1 MAIIYSYPTEANPA
15 LSDLLIGTDVGTK
28 GNPTKSFTIGSIVA
42 LVGSN
47 VPGGGTLTQIN
58 TVGTTFIDL
67 VGGPIT
73 TTGSITASLSAGG
86 TPSVTT
92 FLRGDNTWATPDIPA
107 AVSYVIRSV
116 QAGNN
121 ANILLTG
128 SDASQT
134 IVGLLAGSNIQFTDN
149 GSNGIMVDVVNL
161 LEGTVES
168 VNPGDGLKLQ
178 AGTVDVNPTIGV
190 EIVGSNNYITV
201 NHVAGTADEV
211 DYVPF
216 HDVASGNVKTTKF
229 NTIPVASLKLVK
241 DYIDAGDDGDVRNNT
256 DTYTTT
262 GVVNQIVSLDS
273 TEYAAIATK
282 DPNTLYVVIAS
293 NPDFTITQNLINNI
307 AGGTAG
313 VDYTLSGPVNGA
325 TVVGVAGT
333 PYAFTVSASPVS
345 GKYFS
350 SAFSATNPSGS
361 IAADLTVNNTLTGT
375 IADIPVGTCTATLA
389 IANSIQGNSSWC
401 TIGGSVA
408 GAVSAG
414 PCPHDYSGDFVTTVT
429 PAAGYQFVSG
439 PTIGNA
445 TGEISGSQTV
455 TTFLSGTVE
464 AIPASA
470 ITVTLNVDTSGI
482 TSPDGSETQFVLS
495 GNQTGN
501 TKSGTT
507 NPFSYSFAT
516 GIATTAGYEFTS
528 GPFIDNANG
537 DATFSFTDTTSITGV
552 IEQTAVGQCTA
563 TLFLDN
569 KITGPNTGYTIS
581 GAQTGATYP
590 GTCPNE
596 YAFTTTVELNPGY
609 VWTENPNVNNA
620 AGTVYGGPAQVT
632 TTITGIVAAQVQDV
646 TATLDVTPNITG
658 PQEFTINTPVPVT
671 GPSPVPYNFT
681 PTISLSAGYSWT
693 SGPTWSKAL
702 PITGSVSSNTT
713 IPVTVT
719 GEIQAVS
726 GSIIPDPITQ
736 FTNGIPNS
744 TIIQVTSTTGWVL
757 ELGGAA
763 ASKYTPTPS
772 SGSAGSN
779 INVTLAYNG
788 AAVTKNATIILKQGS
803 SGIILDTA
811 TIDMGF

>member
-58 TVGTTFIDL
+58 TVGTTFINL

-116 QAGNN
+116 QDGNN

-149 GSNGIMVDVVNL
+149 GANGIMIDVVNL

-201 NHVAGTADEV
+201 NHVAGTVDEV

-216 HDVASGNVKTTKF
+216 HDVASGNVKTTTF

-307 AGGTAG
+307 TGGTAG
-313 VDYTLSGPVNGA
+313 VDYTLTGPANGA

-361 IAADLTVNNTLTGT
+361 ITADLTVNNTLTGT
-375 IADIPVGTCTATLA
+375 IADIPAGTCTATLA
-389 IANSIQGNSSWC
+389 IANSIQGNAAWY
-401 TIGGSVA
+401 TIGGDLA
-408 GAVSAG
+408 GATDTG
-414 PCPHDYSGDFVTTVT
+414 TCPNTYAFNTTVT
-429 PAAGYQFVSG
+429 PVAGYQFVSG
-439 PTIGNA
+439 PTIDDADG
-445 TGEISGSQTV
+445 TISGSQTV

-464 AIPASA
+464 AIPANA
-470 ITVTLNVDTSGI
+470 VTATLNVDTSGI
-482 TSPDGSETQFVLS
+482 TGETSQFTLS
-495 GNQTGN
+495 GDQNGATQ
-501 TKSGTT
+501 SGAS
-507 NPFSYSFAT
+507 PLSYSFST
-516 GIATTAGYEFTS
+516 GIAAKSGYEFTS
-528 GPFIDNANG
+528 GPSISNANSVIS
-537 DATFSFTDTTSITGV
+537 ASQTVTTTITGN
-552 IEQTAVGQCTA
+552 IAATAVAQCTA
-563 TLFLDN
+563 TLFVDN
-569 KITGPNTGYTIS
+569 QITGPAAGYTIS
-581 GAQTGATYP
+581 GDLTGATDA
-590 GTCPNE
+590 GDCPNT
-596 YAFTTTVELNPGY
+596 YAFATTVALNSGY
-609 VWTENPNVNNA
+609 VWTQNPDVNDA
-620 AGTVYGGPAQVT
+620 TGTLTGGPAEVT
-632 TTITGIVAAQVQDV
+632 TTITGIVAAQVQNV

-658 PQEFTINTPVPVT
+658 PQEFTINTPSPVT
-671 GPSPVPYNFT
+671 GPSPVAYSFT
-681 PTISLSAGYSWT
+681 PSISLSAGYSWT
-693 SGPTWSKAL
+693 SGPTWSPAL
-702 PITGSVSSNTT
+702 PITGTVSANTT
-713 IPVTVT
+713 IPATVT
-719 GEIQAVS
+719 GTIVQDPTCYGYQILRSATADCGGTQVFYYTQNSNWCSSTKLFVNASACNSNDPNGYAPAGYYTYPAS
-726 GSIIPDPITQ
+726 G
-736 FTNGIPNS
+736 G
-744 TIIQVTSTTGWVL
+744 
-757 ELGGAA
+757 
-763 ASKYTPTPS
+763 SKERSYWD
-772 SGSAGSN
+772 
-779 INVTLAYNG
+779 
-788 AAVTKNATIILKQGS
+788 GS
-803 SGIILDTA
+803 SFSQQCIPC
-811 TIDMGF
+811 

>member
-58 TVGTTFIDL
+58 TVGSTFIDL

-107 AVSYVIRSV
+107 AVSYVVRSV

-149 GSNGIMVDVVNL
+149 GANGIMVDVVNL

-201 NHVAGTADEV
+201 NHVAGTVDEV

-216 HDVASGNVKTTKF
+216 HDVASGNVKTTTF

-262 GVVNQIVSLDS
+262 GVVNQVVSLTDV
-273 TEYAAIATK
+273 EYTAIATK

-307 AGGTAG
+307 TGGTAG
-313 VDYTLSGPVNGA
+313 VDYTLTGPANGA

-361 IAADLTVNNTLTGT
+361 ITADLTVNNTLTGT
-375 IADIPVGTCTATLA
+375 IADIPAGTCTATLA
-389 IANSIQGNSSWC
+389 IANSIQGNAAWY
-401 TIGGSVA
+401 TIGGDLA
-408 GAVSAG
+408 GATDTDT
-414 PCPHDYSGDFVTTVT
+414 CPNTYAFNTTVT
-429 PAAGYQFVSG
+429 PVAGYQFVSG
-439 PTIGNA
+439 PTITNA
-445 TGEISGSQTV
+445 NGTISGSQTV

-470 ITVTLNVDTSGI
+470 VTATLNVNTSGVTGE
-482 TSPDGSETQFVLS
+482 TSQFTLS
-495 GNQTGN
+495 GDQTGA
-501 TKSGTT
+501 TQSGAS
-507 NPFSYSFAT
+507 PLSYSFNT
-516 GIATTAGYEFTS
+516 GIAAKSGYEFTS
-528 GPFIDNANG
+528 GPSVSNANG
-537 DATFSFTDTTSITGV
+537 SISASQTVTTTITGN
-552 IEQTAVGQCTA
+552 IAATAVAQCTA
-563 TLFLDN
+563 TLFVDN
-569 KITGPNTGYTIS
+569 QITGPAAGYTIS
-581 GAQTGATYP
+581 GNQTGATDA
-590 GTCPNE
+590 GDCPNT
-596 YAFTTTVELNPGY
+596 YAFTTTVALNSGY
-609 VWTENPNVNNA
+609 VWTQNPVVTNA
-620 AGTVYGGPAQVT
+620 QGTLTGGPAQVT
-632 TTITGIVAAQVQDV
+632 TTITGVVAAQVNDV
-646 TATLDVTPNITG
+646 TATLDITPNITG
-658 PQEFTINTPVPVT
+658 PAVYTITGDGATST
-671 GPSPVPYNFT
+671 GPAPHPYTFSPS
-681 PTISLSAGYSWT
+681 ISLAPGNVWL
-693 SGPTWSKAL
+693 SGPTWSPAL
-702 PITGSVSSNTT
+702 PITGTISANTT
-713 IPVTVT
+713 VPATIT
-719 GEIQAVS
+719 GEIEAVS
-726 GSIIPDPITQ
+726 GSISPDPITAFSPGFQ
-736 FTNGIPNS
+736 SS
-744 TIIQVTSTTGWVL
+744 TTIQVTSTTGWVL

-763 ASKYTPTPS
+763 ASKYTATPS
-772 SGSAGSN
+772 SGSADSN

-788 AAVTKNATIILKQGS
+788 DAVTKNATIILKQGS
-803 SGIILDTA
+803 SSIILDTA

>member
-149 GSNGIMVDVVNL
+149 GANGILVDVVNL
-161 LEGTVES
+161 LNGTVES

-178 AGTVDVNPTIGV
+178 SGTVDVNPTIGV

-201 NHVAGTADEV
+201 NHVADVVDVV
-211 DYVPF
+211 DYIPF
-216 HDVASGNVKTTKF
+216 HDVASGNVKTTTF

-256 DTYTTT
+256 DTFTTT
-262 GVVNQIVSLDS
+262 GVVQQIVSLDS

-307 AGGTAG
+307 TGGTAG
-313 VDYTLSGPVNGA
+313 VDYTLSGPANGA

-361 IAADLTVNNTLTGT
+361 ITADLTVNNTLTGT
-375 IADIPVGTCTATLA
+375 IAAIPAGTCTATLA
-389 IANSIQGNSSWC
+389 IANSIQGNAAWY

-408 GAVSAG
+408 GAVSTG

-439 PTIGNA
+439 PTIDDADG
-445 TGEISGSQTV
+445 TISGSQTV

-464 AIPASA
+464 AIPANA

-495 GNQTGN
+495 GDQTGHPE
-501 TKSGTT
+501 SGTT
-507 NPFSYSFAT
+507 NPFSYSFTT

-528 GPFIDNANG
+528 GPFIDNASG
-537 DATFSFTDTTSITGV
+537 DTTFSFTDTTYITGV
-552 IEQTAVGQCTA
+552 IEQTAVAQCTA
-563 TLFLDN
+563 TLFLD
-569 KITGPNTGYTIS
+569 TSELYGPAAGYTIS
-581 GAQTGATYP
+581 GAQTGATFP
-590 GTCPNE
+590 GDCPNT
-596 YAFTTTVELNPGY
+596 YAFTTTVALNSGY
-609 VWTENPNVNNA
+609 VWTQNPNVNDA
-620 AGTVYGGPAQVT
+620 TGTLTGGPAEVT
-632 TTITGIVAAQVQDV
+632 TKITGIVAAQVQNV

-658 PQEFTINTPVPVT
+658 PQEFTINTPAPAT

-681 PTISLSAGYSWT
+681 PSISLSAGYSWT
-693 SGPTWSKAL
+693 SGPNWSPAL
-702 PITGSVSSNTT
+702 PITGTVSANTT
-713 IPVTVT
+713 IPATVT
-719 GEIQAVS
+719 GAITACYANQLYYNSNTTCPTSNLGTYFTDSNSFCSATVIYSATGNCGSTNYAPS
-726 GSIIPDPITQ
+726 GYYKTFS
-736 FTNGIPNS
+736 N
-744 TIIQVTSTTGWVL
+744 QVRFW
-757 ELGGAA
+757 
-763 ASKYTPTPS
+763 
-772 SGSAGSN
+772 N
-779 INVTLAYNG
+779 
-788 AAVTKNATIILKQGS
+788 GS
-803 SGIILDTA
+803 SFGPCSNC
-811 TIDMGF
+811 

>member
-58 TVGTTFIDL
+58 TVGSTFINL

-107 AVSYVIRSV
+107 AVSYVVRSV

-178 AGTVDVNPTIGV
+178 SGTVDVNPTIGV

-201 NHVAGTADEV
+201 NHVAGTVDEV

-216 HDVASGNVKTTKF
+216 HDVASGNVKTTTF

-262 GVVNQIVSLDS
+262 GVVNQVVSLTDV
-273 TEYAAIATK
+273 EYTAIATK

-307 AGGTAG
+307 TGGTAG
-313 VDYTLSGPVNGA
+313 VDYTLTGPANGA

-361 IAADLTVNNTLTGT
+361 ITADLTVNNTLTGT
-375 IADIPVGTCTATLA
+375 IADIPAGTCTATLA
-389 IANSIQGNSSWC
+389 IANSIQGNAAWY
-401 TIGGSVA
+401 TIGGDLA
-408 GAVSAG
+408 GATDTDT
-414 PCPHDYSGDFVTTVT
+414 CPNTYAFNTTVT
-429 PAAGYQFVSG
+429 PVAGYQFVSG
-439 PTIGNA
+439 PTITNA
-445 TGEISGSQTV
+445 NGTISGSQTV

-470 ITVTLNVDTSGI
+470 VTATLNVNTSGVTGE
-482 TSPDGSETQFVLS
+482 TSQFTLS
-495 GNQTGN
+495 GDQTGA
-501 TKSGTT
+501 TQSGAS
-507 NPFSYSFAT
+507 PLSYSFNT
-516 GIATTAGYEFTS
+516 GIAAKSGYEFTS
-528 GPFIDNANG
+528 GPSVSNANG
-537 DATFSFTDTTSITGV
+537 SISASQTVTTTITGN
-552 IEQTAVGQCTA
+552 IAATAVAQCTA
-563 TLFLDN
+563 TLFVDN
-569 KITGPNTGYTIS
+569 QITGPAAGYTIS
-581 GAQTGATYP
+581 GNQTGATDA
-590 GTCPNE
+590 GDCPNT
-596 YAFTTTVELNPGY
+596 YAFTTTVALNSGY
-609 VWTENPNVNNA
+609 VWTQNPVVTNA
-620 AGTVYGGPAQVT
+620 QGTLTGGPAQVT
-632 TTITGIVAAQVQDV
+632 TTITGIVAAQVNEV
-646 TATLDVTPNITG
+646 TATLDITPNITG
-658 PQEFTINTPVPVT
+658 PAVYTITGDGATST
-671 GPSPVPYNFT
+671 GPAPHPYTFSPS
-681 PTISLSAGYSWT
+681 ISLAPGNVWL
-693 SGPTWSKAL
+693 SGPTWSPAL
-702 PITGSVSSNTT
+702 PITGTISANTT
-713 IPVTVT
+713 VPATVT
-719 GEIQAVS
+719 GEIEAVS
-726 GSIIPDPITQ
+726 GSISPASITA
-736 FTNGIPNS
+736 FTPGFQSS
-744 TIIQVTSTTGWVL
+744 TTIQVTSTTGWVL

-763 ASKYTPTPS
+763 ASQYTPTPS

-779 INVTLAYNG
+779 IPVALAYNG
-788 AAVTKNATIILKQGS
+788 ATVTRNATIILKQGS
-803 SGIILDTA
+803 SSIILDTA

>member
-58 TVGTTFIDL
+58 TVGSTFINL

-86 TPSVTT
+86 TPSATT

-149 GSNGIMVDVVNL
+149 GANGIMVDVVNL

-201 NHVAGTADEV
+201 NHVAGTVDEV

-216 HDVASGNVKTTKF
+216 HDVASGDVKTTTF

-262 GVVNQIVSLDS
+262 GVVNQVVSLTDV
-273 TEYAAIATK
+273 EYTAIATK

-307 AGGTAG
+307 TGGTAG
-313 VDYTLSGPVNGA
+313 VDYTLTGPANGA

-361 IAADLTVNNTLTGT
+361 ITADLTVNNTLTGT

-389 IANSIQGNSSWC
+389 IANSIQGNSSWY
-401 TIGGSVA
+401 TIGGDLA
-408 GAVSAG
+408 GAVSTG
-414 PCPHDYSGDFVTTVT
+414 PCPHNYSGDFVTTVT

-439 PTIGNA
+439 TKYIENA
-445 TGEISGSQTV
+445 TGIISGSQTV

-464 AIPASA
+464 AIPANA
-470 ITVTLNVDTSGI
+470 ITVTLNVDTRDI
-482 TSPDGSETQFVLS
+482 TGETSQFVLS
-495 GNQTGN
+495 GDQTGA
-501 TKSGTT
+501 TQSGAS
-507 NPFSYSFAT
+507 PLSYSFST
-516 GIATTAGYEFTS
+516 GIAAKSGYEFTS
-528 GPFIDNANG
+528 GPFIENASG
-537 DATFSFTDTTSITGV
+537 DATFSKSDTTTIRGN
-552 IEQTAVGQCTA
+552 IAATAVAQCTA
-563 TLFLDN
+563 TLFLD
-569 KITGPNTGYTIS
+569 TSELYGPAAGYTIS
-581 GAQTGATYP
+581 GDQTGATDP
-590 GTCPNE
+590 GTCPNT
-596 YAFTTTVELNPGY
+596 YAFATTVALNSGY
-609 VWTENPNVNNA
+609 VWTQNPVVTNA
-620 AGTVYGGPAQVT
+620 QGTLTGGPAQVT
-632 TTITGIVAAQVQDV
+632 TTITGIVAAQVNEV
-646 TATLDVTPNITG
+646 TATLDVTPDITG
-658 PQEFTINTPVPVT
+658 PQEFTINTPAPVT
-671 GPSPVPYNFT
+671 GPSPVAYSFT
-681 PTISLSAGYSWT
+681 PSISLTAGYSWT

-702 PITGSVSSNTT
+702 PITGTVSANTT

-719 GEIQAVS
+719 GAITACYANQLYYNSNTTCPTSNQGTYFTDSSSFCSATVIYSAAGNCGSTNYAPS
-726 GSIIPDPITQ
+726 GYYKS
-736 FTNGIPNS
+736 FSN
-744 TIIQVTSTTGWVL
+744 QVRFW
-757 ELGGAA
+757 
-763 ASKYTPTPS
+763 
-772 SGSAGSN
+772 N
-779 INVTLAYNG
+779 
-788 AAVTKNATIILKQGS
+788 GS
-803 SGIILDTA
+803 SFGPCSNC
-811 TIDMGF
+811 F

>member
-92 FLRGDNTWATPDIPA
+92 FLRGDNTWATPNIPA

-149 GSNGIMVDVVNL
+149 GANGIMVDVVNL

-313 VDYTLSGPVNGA
+313 VDYTLSGPANGA

-361 IAADLTVNNTLTGT
+361 ITADLTVNNTLTGT

-389 IANSIQGNSSWC
+389 IANSIQGNSSWY
-401 TIGGSVA
+401 TIGGDLA
-408 GAVSAG
+408 GATDTG
-414 PCPHDYSGDFVTTVT
+414 TCPNPYAFNTTVT
-429 PAAGYQFVSG
+429 PVAGYQFASG
-439 PTIGNA
+439 PTITNA
-445 TGEISGSQTV
+445 NGTISGSQTV

-470 ITVTLNVDTSGI
+470 VTATLNVDTSGI
-482 TSPDGSETQFVLS
+482 TGETSQFVLS
-495 GNQTGN
+495 GDQTGA
-501 TKSGTT
+501 TQSGSS
-507 NPFSYSFAT
+507 PLPYSFST
-516 GIATTAGYEFTS
+516 GIAAKSGYEFTS
-528 GPFIDNANG
+528 GPSISNANSVIS
-537 DATFSFTDTTSITGV
+537 ASQTVTTTITGN
-552 IEQTAVGQCTA
+552 IAATAVAQCTA
-563 TLFLDN
+563 TLFVDN
-569 KITGPNTGYTIS
+569 QITGPNTGYTIS
-581 GAQTGATYP
+581 GDLAGATDP
-590 GTCPNE
+590 GTCPNP
-596 YAFTTTVELNPGY
+596 YAFTTTVALNSGY
-609 VWTENPNVNNA
+609 VWTQNPVVNDA

-632 TTITGIVAAQVQDV
+632 TTITGIVAAQVNDV
-646 TATLDVTPNITG
+646 TATLDITPNITG
-658 PQEFTINTPVPVT
+658 PALYTITGDGATST
-671 GPSPVPYNFT
+671 GPSPQPYTFT
-681 PTISLSAGYSWT
+681 PTISLASGYSWT
-693 SGPTWSKAL
+693 SGPTWSPAL
-702 PITGSVSSNTT
+702 PITGNVSANTT
-713 IPVTVT
+713 VPSTVT
-719 GEIQAVS
+719 GTIAQDPPLGTRLVRCDNNTTTWSTSQINIPS
-726 GSIIPDPITQ
+726 GNIFYSGGQVCYRSLGNVYDAAEWATLTNIGGGTVYTPFDPNNPC
-736 FTNGIPNS
+736 NGIC
-744 TIIQVTSTTGWVL
+744 
-757 ELGGAA
+757 
-763 ASKYTPTPS
+763 
-772 SGSAGSN
+772 
-779 INVTLAYNG
+779 
-788 AAVTKNATIILKQGS
+788 
-803 SGIILDTA
+803 
-811 TIDMGF
+811 

>member
-47 VPGGGTLTQIN
+47 VPGGGTVTQIN
-58 TVGTTFIDL
+58 TVGSTFIDL

-149 GSNGIMVDVVNL
+149 GANGIMVDVVNL

-201 NHVAGTADEV
+201 NHVAGTVDEV

-216 HDVASGNVKTTKF
+216 HDVASGNVKTTTF

-262 GVVNQIVSLDS
+262 GVVNQVVSLTDV
-273 TEYAAIATK
+273 EYTAIATK

-307 AGGTAG
+307 TGGTAG
-313 VDYTLSGPVNGA
+313 VDYTLTGPANGA

-361 IAADLTVNNTLTGT
+361 ITADLTVNNTLTGT
-375 IADIPVGTCTATLA
+375 IADIPAGTCTATLA
-389 IANSIQGNSSWC
+389 IANSIQGNAAWY
-401 TIGGSVA
+401 TIGGDLA
-408 GAVSAG
+408 GATDTDT
-414 PCPHDYSGDFVTTVT
+414 CPNTYAFNTTVT
-429 PAAGYQFVSG
+429 PVAGYQFVSG
-439 PTIGNA
+439 PTITNA
-445 TGEISGSQTV
+445 NGTISGSQTV

-470 ITVTLNVDTSGI
+470 VTATLNVNTSGVTGE
-482 TSPDGSETQFVLS
+482 TSQFTLS
-495 GNQTGN
+495 GDQTGA
-501 TKSGTT
+501 TQSGAS
-507 NPFSYSFAT
+507 PLSYSFNT
-516 GIATTAGYEFTS
+516 GIAAKSGYEFTS
-528 GPFIDNANG
+528 GPSVSNANG
-537 DATFSFTDTTSITGV
+537 SISASQTVTTTITGN
-552 IEQTAVGQCTA
+552 IAATAVAQCTA
-563 TLFLDN
+563 TLFVDN
-569 KITGPNTGYTIS
+569 QITGPAAGYTIS
-581 GAQTGATYP
+581 GNQTGATDA
-590 GTCPNE
+590 GDCPNT
-596 YAFTTTVELNPGY
+596 YAFTTTVALNSGY
-609 VWTENPNVNNA
+609 VWTQNPVVTNA
-620 AGTVYGGPAQVT
+620 QGTLTGGPAQVT
-632 TTITGIVAAQVQDV
+632 TTITGIVAAQVNEV
-646 TATLDVTPNITG
+646 TATLDITPNITG
-658 PQEFTINTPVPVT
+658 PAVYTITGDGATST
-671 GPSPVPYNFT
+671 GPAPHPYTFSPS
-681 PTISLSAGYSWT
+681 ISLAPGNVWL
-693 SGPTWSKAL
+693 SGPTWSPAL
-702 PITGSVSSNTT
+702 PITGTISANTT
-713 IPVTVT
+713 VPATVT
-719 GEIQAVS
+719 GEIEAVS
-726 GSIIPDPITQ
+726 GSISPASITA
-736 FTNGIPNS
+736 FTPGFQSS
-744 TIIQVTSTTGWVL
+744 TTIQVTSTTGWVL

-763 ASKYTPTPS
+763 ASKYTATPS
-772 SGSAGSN
+772 SGSADSN

-788 AAVTKNATIILKQGS
+788 DAVTKNATIILKQGS

>member
-149 GSNGIMVDVVNL
+149 GANGIMVDVVNL

-178 AGTVDVNPTIGV
+178 AGAVDVNPTIGV

-313 VDYTLSGPVNGA
+313 VDYTLSGPANGA

-361 IAADLTVNNTLTGT
+361 ITADLTVNNTLTGT

-389 IANSIQGNSSWC
+389 ISNSIQGNSSWY
-401 TIGGSVA
+401 TIGGDLA
-408 GAVSAG
+408 GATDTG
-414 PCPHDYSGDFVTTVT
+414 TCPNPYAFNTTVT
-429 PAAGYQFVSG
+429 PVAGYQFASG
-439 PTIGNA
+439 PTITNA
-445 TGEISGSQTV
+445 NGTISGSQTV

-470 ITVTLNVDTSGI
+470 VTATLNVDTSGI
-482 TSPDGSETQFVLS
+482 TGETSQFVLS
-495 GNQTGN
+495 GDQTGA
-501 TKSGTT
+501 TQSGSS
-507 NPFSYSFAT
+507 PLPYSFST
-516 GIATTAGYEFTS
+516 GIAAKSGYEFTS
-528 GPFIDNANG
+528 GPSISNANSVIS
-537 DATFSFTDTTSITGV
+537 ASQTVTTTITGN
-552 IEQTAVGQCTA
+552 IAATAVAQCTA
-563 TLFLDN
+563 TLFVDN
-569 KITGPNTGYTIS
+569 QITGPNTGYTIS
-581 GAQTGATYP
+581 GDLAGATDP
-590 GTCPNE
+590 GTCPNP
-596 YAFTTTVELNPGY
+596 YAFTTTVALNSGY
-609 VWTENPNVNNA
+609 VWTQNPVVNDA

-632 TTITGIVAAQVQDV
+632 TTITGIVAAQVNDV
-646 TATLDVTPNITG
+646 TATLDITPNITG
-658 PQEFTINTPVPVT
+658 PALYTITGDGATST
-671 GPSPVPYNFT
+671 GPSPQPYTFT
-681 PTISLSAGYSWT
+681 PTISLASGYSWT
-693 SGPTWSKAL
+693 SGPTWSPAL
-702 PITGSVSSNTT
+702 PITGNVSANTT
-713 IPVTVT
+713 VPATVT
-719 GEIQAVS
+719 GTIAQDPPLGTRLVRCDNNTTTWSTSQINIPS
-726 GSIIPDPITQ
+726 GNIFYSGGQVCYRSLGNVYDAAEWATLTNIGGGTVYTPFDPNNPC
-736 FTNGIPNS
+736 NGIC
-744 TIIQVTSTTGWVL
+744 
-757 ELGGAA
+757 
-763 ASKYTPTPS
+763 
-772 SGSAGSN
+772 
-779 INVTLAYNG
+779 
-788 AAVTKNATIILKQGS
+788 
-803 SGIILDTA
+803 
-811 TIDMGF
+811 

>member
-116 QAGNN
+116 QDGNN

-201 NHVAGTADEV
+201 NHVAGTVDEV

-216 HDVASGNVKTTKF
+216 HDVASGNVKTTTF

-262 GVVNQIVSLDS
+262 GVVNQVVSLTDV
-273 TEYAAIATK
+273 EYTAIATK

-307 AGGTAG
+307 TGGTAG
-313 VDYTLSGPVNGA
+313 VDYTLTGPANGA

-361 IAADLTVNNTLTGT
+361 ITADLTVNNTLTGT
-375 IADIPVGTCTATLA
+375 IADIPAGTCTATLA
-389 IANSIQGNSSWC
+389 IANSIQGNSSWY
-401 TIGGSVA
+401 TIGGDLA
-408 GAVSAG
+408 GATDTG
-414 PCPHDYSGDFVTTVT
+414 TCPNTYAFNTTVT
-429 PAAGYQFVSG
+429 PVAGYQFVSG
-439 PTIGNA
+439 PTITNA
-445 TGEISGSQTV
+445 NGTISGSQTV

-464 AIPASA
+464 AIPANA
-470 ITVTLNVDTSGI
+470 VTATLNVNTSGI
-482 TSPDGSETQFVLS
+482 TGETSQFTLS
-495 GNQTGN
+495 GDQTGA
-501 TKSGTT
+501 TQSGTS
-507 NPFSYSFAT
+507 PLSYSFNT
-516 GIATTAGYEFTS
+516 GIAAKSGYEFTS
-528 GPFIDNANG
+528 GPSVSNANG
-537 DATFSFTDTTSITGV
+537 SISASQTVTTTITGE
-552 IEQTAVGQCTA
+552 IQATAVAQCTA
-563 TLFLDN
+563 TLFVDN
-569 KITGPNTGYTIS
+569 QITGPAAGYTIS
-581 GAQTGATYP
+581 GDQTGATDA
-590 GTCPNE
+590 GDCPNT
-596 YAFTTTVELNPGY
+596 YAFATTVALNSGY
-609 VWTENPNVNNA
+609 VWTQNPNVNDA
-620 AGTVYGGPAQVT
+620 TGTLTGGPAQVT
-632 TTITGIVAAQVQDV
+632 TTITGIVAAQVQNV

-658 PQEFTINTPVPVT
+658 PQEFTINTPAPVT
-671 GPSPVPYNFT
+671 GPSPVAYSFT
-681 PTISLSAGYSWT
+681 PSVSLTAGYSWT
-693 SGPTWSKAL
+693 SGPTWSPAL
-702 PITGSVSSNTT
+702 PITGTVSANTT
-713 IPVTVT
+713 IPATVT
-719 GEIQAVS
+719 GA
-726 GSIIPDPITQ
+726 ITACYANQ
-736 FTNGIPNS
+736 LYYNS
-744 TIIQVTSTTGWVL
+744 NTTC
-757 ELGGAA
+757 
-763 ASKYTPTPS
+763 PS
-772 SGSAGSN
+772 SNLGTYFTDSNSFCSATVIYSAAGNCGSTNYAPSGYYKTFSN
-779 INVTLAYNG
+779 QVRFWN
-788 AAVTKNATIILKQGS
+788 GS
-803 SGIILDTA
+803 SFGPCSNC
-811 TIDMGF
+811 F

>member
-67 VGGPIT
+67 IGGPIT

-116 QAGNN
+116 QDGNN

-128 SDASQT
+128 SDNTQT

-149 GSNGIMVDVVNL
+149 GANGIMVDVVNL

-201 NHVAGTADEV
+201 NHVAGTVDEV

-216 HDVASGNVKTTKF
+216 HDVASGNVKTTTF

-256 DTYTTT
+256 DTFTTT
-262 GVVNQIVSLDS
+262 GVVQQIVSLDS

-307 AGGTAG
+307 TGGTAG
-313 VDYTLSGPVNGA
+313 VDYTLTGPANGA

-361 IAADLTVNNTLTGT
+361 ITADLTVNNTLTGT
-375 IADIPVGTCTATLA
+375 IADIPAGTCTATLA
-389 IANSIQGNSSWC
+389 IANSIQGNAAWY
-401 TIGGSVA
+401 TIGGDLA
-408 GAVSAG
+408 GATDTG
-414 PCPHDYSGDFVTTVT
+414 TCPNTYAFNTTVT
-429 PAAGYQFVSG
+429 PVAGYQFVSG
-439 PTIGNA
+439 PTIDNA
-445 TGEISGSQTV
+445 DGTISGSQTV

-464 AIPASA
+464 AIPANA
-470 ITVTLNVDTSGI
+470 VTATLNVDTSGI
-482 TSPDGSETQFVLS
+482 TGETSQFTLS
-495 GNQTGN
+495 GDQTGA
-501 TKSGTT
+501 TQSGAS
-507 NPFSYSFAT
+507 PLSYSFTT
-516 GIATTAGYEFTS
+516 GIAAKSGYEFTS
-528 GPFIDNANG
+528 GPSISNANSVIS
-537 DATFSFTDTTSITGV
+537 ASQTVTTTITGN
-552 IEQTAVGQCTA
+552 IAATAVAQCTA
-563 TLFLDN
+563 TLFVDN
-569 KITGPNTGYTIS
+569 QITGPAAGYTIS
-581 GAQTGATYP
+581 GDLTGATDA
-590 GTCPNE
+590 GDCPNT
-596 YAFTTTVELNPGY
+596 YAFTTTVALNSGY
-609 VWTENPNVNNA
+609 VWTQNPNVNDA
-620 AGTVYGGPAQVT
+620 TGTLTGGPAQVT
-632 TTITGIVAAQVQDV
+632 TTITGIVAAQVQNV

-658 PQEFTINTPVPVT
+658 PAVYTIT
-671 GPSPVPYNFT
+671 GDGATSTGAAPHSYSFT
-681 PTISLSAGYSWT
+681 PTISIPSDYSWI
-693 SGPTWSKAL
+693 SGPTFSPPL
-702 PITGSVSSNTT
+702 PATGVISANTT
-713 IPVTVT
+713 VPVTVT
-719 GEIQAVS
+719 GEIQQNAPLGTKLVRCDNNTETWSTSQINISS
-726 GSIIPDPITQ
+726 GNIFYSGGGVCYRSAGNVYDPAEWATLTNIGSGTVYTP
-736 FTNGIPNS
+736 FDPNNPCNGIC
-744 TIIQVTSTTGWVL
+744 
-757 ELGGAA
+757 
-763 ASKYTPTPS
+763 
-772 SGSAGSN
+772 
-779 INVTLAYNG
+779 
-788 AAVTKNATIILKQGS
+788 
-803 SGIILDTA
+803 
-811 TIDMGF
+811 

>member
-92 FLRGDNTWATPDIPA
+92 FLRGDNTWATPNIPA

-149 GSNGIMVDVVNL
+149 GANGIMVDVVNL

-361 IAADLTVNNTLTGT
+361 ITADLTVNNTLTGT

-389 IANSIQGNSSWC
+389 IANSIQGNSSWY
-401 TIGGSVA
+401 TIGGDLA
-408 GAVSAG
+408 GATDTDT
-414 PCPHDYSGDFVTTVT
+414 CPNAYAFNTTVT
-429 PAAGYQFVSG
+429 PVAGYQFASG
-439 PTIGNA
+439 PTITNA
-445 TGEISGSQTV
+445 NGTISGSQTV

-470 ITVTLNVDTSGI
+470 VTATLNVDTSGI
-482 TSPDGSETQFVLS
+482 TGETSQFVLS
-495 GNQTGN
+495 GDQTGA
-501 TKSGTT
+501 TQSGAAALPY
-507 NPFSYSFAT
+507 NFNT
-516 GIATTAGYEFTS
+516 GIAAKSGYEFTS
-528 GPFIDNANG
+528 GPSVSNANG
-537 DATFSFTDTTSITGV
+537 VISASQTVTTTITGN
-552 IEQTAVGQCTA
+552 IAATAVAQCTA
-563 TLFLDN
+563 TLFVDN
-569 KITGPNTGYTIS
+569 QITGPNTGYTIS
-581 GAQTGATYP
+581 GDQTGTTDP
-590 GTCPNE
+590 GTCPNP
-596 YAFTTTVELNPGY
+596 YAFTTTVALNSGY
-609 VWTENPNVNNA
+609 VWTQNPVVNDA

-632 TTITGIVAAQVQDV
+632 TTITGIVAAQVNDV
-646 TATLDVTPNITG
+646 TATLDITPNITG
-658 PQEFTINTPVPVT
+658 PALYTITGDGAAST
-671 GPSPVPYNFT
+671 GPSPHQYTFT
-681 PTISLSAGYSWT
+681 PTISLASGYSWT
-693 SGPTWSKAL
+693 SGPTWSPAL
-702 PITGSVSSNTT
+702 PITGNVSANTT
-713 IPVTVT
+713 VPSTVT
-719 GEIQAVS
+719 GTIAQDPPLGTRLVRCDNNTTTWSTSQINIPS
-726 GSIIPDPITQ
+726 GNIFYSGGQVCYRSLGNVYDAAEWATLTNIGGGTVYTPFDPNSPC
-736 FTNGIPNS
+736 NGIC
-744 TIIQVTSTTGWVL
+744 
-757 ELGGAA
+757 
-763 ASKYTPTPS
+763 
-772 SGSAGSN
+772 
-779 INVTLAYNG
+779 
-788 AAVTKNATIILKQGS
+788 
-803 SGIILDTA
+803 
-811 TIDMGF
+811 

>member
-47 VPGGGTLTQIN
+47 VPGGGTVTQIN
-58 TVGTTFIDL
+58 TVGSTFIDL
-67 VGGPIT
+67 IGGPIT
-73 TTGSITASLSAGG
+73 TIGSITASLSAGG

-149 GSNGIMVDVVNL
+149 GANGIMVDVVNL

-178 AGTVDVNPTIGV
+178 SGTVDVNPTIGV

-201 NHVAGTADEV
+201 NHVAGTVDEV

-216 HDVASGNVKTTKF
+216 HDVASGNVKTTTF

-262 GVVNQIVSLDS
+262 GVVNQVVSLTDV
-273 TEYAAIATK
+273 EYTAIATK

-307 AGGTAG
+307 TGGTAG
-313 VDYTLSGPVNGA
+313 VDYTLTGPANGA

-361 IAADLTVNNTLTGT
+361 ITADLTVNNTLTGT
-375 IADIPVGTCTATLA
+375 IADIPAGTCTATLA
-389 IANSIQGNSSWC
+389 IANSIQGNAAWY

-408 GAVSAG
+408 GDVSTG
-414 PCPHDYSGDFVTTVT
+414 TCPHNYSGDFVTTVT

-439 PTIGNA
+439 PTIDNA
-445 TGEISGSQTV
+445 NGTISGSQTV

-470 ITVTLNVDTSGI
+470 VTATLFVDTSGVTGE
-482 TSPDGSETQFVLS
+482 TSQFTLS
-495 GNQTGN
+495 GDQTGA
-501 TKSGTT
+501 TQSGAS
-507 NPFSYSFAT
+507 PLSYSFST
-516 GIATTAGYEFTS
+516 GIAAKSGYEFTS
-528 GPFIDNANG
+528 GPSVSNANSVIS
-537 DATFSFTDTTSITGV
+537 ASQTVTTTITGN
-552 IEQTAVGQCTA
+552 IAATAVAQCTA
-563 TLFLDN
+563 TLFVDN
-569 KITGPNTGYTIS
+569 QITGPAAGYTIS
-581 GAQTGATYP
+581 GDQTGTTDA
-590 GTCPNE
+590 GDCPNT
-596 YAFTTTVELNPGY
+596 YAFTTTVALNSGY
-609 VWTENPNVNNA
+609 VWTQLPDVNDA
-620 AGTVYGGPAQVT
+620 TGTLTGGPAQVT
-632 TTITGIVAAQVQDV
+632 TTITGIVAAQVNEV
-646 TATLDVTPNITG
+646 TATLDITPNITG
-658 PQEFTINTPVPVT
+658 PAVYTITGDGATST
-671 GPSPVPYNFT
+671 GPAPHPYTFSPS
-681 PTISLSAGYSWT
+681 ISLAPGNVWL
-693 SGPTWSKAL
+693 SGPTWSPAL
-702 PITGSVSSNTT
+702 PITGTISANTT
-713 IPVTVT
+713 VPATVT
-719 GEIQAVS
+719 GEIEAVS
-726 GSIIPDPITQ
+726 GSISPASITA
-736 FTNGIPNS
+736 FTPGFQSS
-744 TIIQVTSTTGWVL
+744 TTIQVTSTTGWVL

-763 ASKYTPTPS
+763 ASKYTATPS

-788 AAVTKNATIILKQGS
+788 DAVTKNATIILKQGS
-803 SGIILDTA
+803 SSIILDTA

>member
-313 VDYTLSGPVNGA
+313 VDYTLSGPANGA

-361 IAADLTVNNTLTGT
+361 ITADLTVNNTLTGT

-389 IANSIQGNSSWC
+389 IANSIQGNSSWY
-401 TIGGSVA
+401 TIGGDLA
-408 GAVSAG
+408 GATDTG
-414 PCPHDYSGDFVTTVT
+414 TCPNPYAFNTTVT
-429 PAAGYQFVSG
+429 PVAGYQFASG
-439 PTIGNA
+439 PTITNA
-445 TGEISGSQTV
+445 NGTISGSQTV

-470 ITVTLNVDTSGI
+470 VTATLNVDTSGI
-482 TSPDGSETQFVLS
+482 TGETSQFVLS
-495 GNQTGN
+495 GDQTGA
-501 TKSGTT
+501 TQSGSS
-507 NPFSYSFAT
+507 PLPYSFST
-516 GIATTAGYEFTS
+516 GIAAKSGYEFTS
-528 GPFIDNANG
+528 GPSISNANSVIS
-537 DATFSFTDTTSITGV
+537 ASQTVTTTITGN
-552 IEQTAVGQCTA
+552 IAATAVAQCTA
-563 TLFLDN
+563 TLFVDN
-569 KITGPNTGYTIS
+569 QITGPNTGYTIS
-581 GAQTGATYP
+581 GDLAGATDP
-590 GTCPNE
+590 GTCPNP
-596 YAFTTTVELNPGY
+596 YAFTTTVALNSGY
-609 VWTENPNVNNA
+609 VWTQNPVVNDA

-632 TTITGIVAAQVQDV
+632 TTITGIVAAQVNDV
-646 TATLDVTPNITG
+646 TATLDITPNITG
-658 PQEFTINTPVPVT
+658 PALYTITGDGATST
-671 GPSPVPYNFT
+671 GPSPQPYTFT
-681 PTISLSAGYSWT
+681 PTISLASGYSWT
-693 SGPTWSKAL
+693 SGPTWSPAL
-702 PITGSVSSNTT
+702 PITGNVSANTT
-713 IPVTVT
+713 VPATVT
-719 GEIQAVS
+719 GTIAQDPPLGTRLVRCDNNTTTWSTSQINIPS
-726 GSIIPDPITQ
+726 GNIFYSGGQVCYRSLGNVYDAAEWATLTNIGGGTVYTPFDPNNPC
-736 FTNGIPNS
+736 NGIC
-744 TIIQVTSTTGWVL
+744 
-757 ELGGAA
+757 
-763 ASKYTPTPS
+763 
-772 SGSAGSN
+772 
-779 INVTLAYNG
+779 
-788 AAVTKNATIILKQGS
+788 
-803 SGIILDTA
+803 
-811 TIDMGF
+811 

>member
-58 TVGTTFIDL
+58 TVGTTFINL

-116 QAGNN
+116 QDGNN

-149 GSNGIMVDVVNL
+149 GANGIMIDVVNL

-216 HDVASGNVKTTKF
+216 HDVASGDVKTTTF

-307 AGGTAG
+307 TGGTAG
-313 VDYTLSGPVNGA
+313 VDYTLTGPANGA

-361 IAADLTVNNTLTGT
+361 ITADLTVNNTLTGT

-389 IANSIQGNSSWC
+389 IANSIQGNSSWY
-401 TIGGSVA
+401 TIGGSAA
-408 GAVSAG
+408 GAVSTG

-439 PTIGNA
+439 TKNINNA
-445 TGEISGSQTV
+445 TGIISGSQTV

-464 AIPASA
+464 AIPANA
-470 ITVTLNVDTSGI
+470 ITVTLNVNTSGI

-495 GNQTGN
+495 GNQTGDA
-501 TKSGTT
+501 KSGTT

-537 DATFSFTDTTSITGV
+537 DTTFSFTDTTFITGV
-552 IEQTAVGQCTA
+552 IEQTAVAQCTA
-563 TLFLDN
+563 TLFLD
-569 KITGPNTGYTIS
+569 TSELYGPAAGYTIS
-581 GAQTGATYP
+581 GAQTGAIFP
-590 GTCPNE
+590 GDCPNT
-596 YAFTTTVELNPGY
+596 YAFTTTIALNSGY
-609 VWTENPNVNNA
+609 VWTQNPVVNDA
-620 AGTVYGGPAQVT
+620 TGQLTGGPAQVT
-632 TTITGIVAAQVQDV
+632 TTITGIVAAQVNDV

-658 PQEFTINTPVPVT
+658 PQQFTINTPAPFT
-671 GPSPVPYNFT
+671 GPSPVAYNFT
-681 PTISLSAGYSWT
+681 PSISLSPGHAWL

-702 PITGSVSSNTT
+702 PITGSVSVNTT

-719 GEIQAVS
+719 GTITSYYAFQLLWSPISTCEGQQGIYYGNFSNFCTATLLYTDTSFTTLAPS
-726 GSIIPDPITQ
+726 GGYTTAFGTQESRFWDGTQ
-736 FTNGIPNS
+736 FISNC
-744 TIIQVTSTTGWVL
+744 TICT
-757 ELGGAA
+757 
-763 ASKYTPTPS
+763 
-772 SGSAGSN
+772 
-779 INVTLAYNG
+779 
-788 AAVTKNATIILKQGS
+788 
-803 SGIILDTA
+803 
-811 TIDMGF
+811 